1 MVIGGVLG
9 CALIVVLKASSDFRQ
24 GQSQA
29 AVVGIALVLAL
40 ALKCIALVRR
50 YPVLFFE
57 FVVAIASC
65 AWVASAIMTQGV
77 GSVVWAYASIGAM
90 LTIAPSRCAK
100 FFAACV
106 LFTAIAALYRRPGGT
121 DDFAIVAELVAF
133 TAFIKIY
140 QLSMSSQRDAVEAQ
154 RVRLDLLLQ
163 CSDAGCLEW
172 SGGAGPAYYSPRLR
186 EMLGIALD
194 SDAAEIDFWSHLP
207 PGFRERVKDVFFRQI
222 GAITTPHEATPPLW
236 MEYPLIRSDKSRI
249 WVHARAIRI
258 AGPDGRLARY
268 VCTFV
273 DITERLEVERQ
284 LRLANARVEGQTRKL
299 TRQRAALE
307 RALRAREEVE
317 HLARHDLR
325 TPLAQIVSITDALRS
340 VRAPVVEKDALLVT
354 LEATAHRAMRMLKLA
369 IDFYPIEEGRF
380 DFVPEPVDLTNVVRK
395 VCDTFRAQ
403 AGTKRVGFV
412 LEFEQEP
419 LWAMADVVLC
429 ETIVENLVKNAIEAA
444 PEDSRITISLRN
456 GPRVGCSIH
465 NDGVVPSEVQGNFF
479 QKYSTAGKS
488 GGTGL
493 GTYSARLMAR
503 AQRGE
508 LRMSTSRAE
517 GTLLLLELQ
526 PANDVRDLP
535 GERRDRDEDPASA
548 VPTDWDI
555 LVVDDDA
562 YSSLAIAGIA
572 DAHGIVRTAPNGRAA
587 LESVMAQRP
596 DVILMDLEMPVM
608 GGLETV
614 GLIRSFQAKAAQRP
628 SLVIA
633 LSAHDDAHT
642 ARQCKAAGFD
652 RCECKPITRDRMAS
666 LLDALN
672 GALEVAR

>member
-9 CALIVVLKASSDFRQ
+9 CGSIVVLEASSDLWHEQ
-24 GQSQA
+24 HQA

-40 ALKCIALVRR
+40 ALFCIALVRR
-50 YPVLFFE
+50 YPLLFFE

-65 AWVASAIMTQGV
+65 AWVASGVMTHGA
-77 GSVVWAYASIGAM
+77 GSVVWAYGSIGAM
-90 LTIAPSRCAK
+90 LLIAPSRYTK
-100 FFAACV
+100 FFALCV
-106 LFTAIAALYRRPGGT
+106 LFTAIAALYRLRGNT
-121 DDFAIVAELVAF
+121 VDIATVAELVAF

-140 QLSMSSQRDAVEAQ
+140 KLSMSSQREAVEAQ
-154 RVRLDLLLQ
+154 RVRLDLLLR

-172 SGGAGPAYYSPRLR
+172 NGGAGPMDYSPRLR
-186 EMLGIALD
+186 DMLGISRD
-194 SDAAEIDFWSHLP
+194 GDAAQIDFWSYLP
-207 PGFRERVKDVFFRQI
+207 PGFRERVKEVFSRQI
-222 GAITTPHEATPPLW
+222 GSITMPHESTPPLW
-236 MEYPLIRSDKSRI
+236 MEYPLIRSDRSRI

-258 AGPDGRLARY
+258 SGPDGRLARY

-299 TRQRAALE
+299 TRQRAVLE

-317 HLARHDLR
+317 HLTRHDLK
-325 TPLAQIVSITDALRS
+325 TPLAQIVSITDTLRS
-340 VRAPVVEKDALLVT
+340 VRTPAVEKAALLVT
-354 LEATAHRAMRMLKLA
+354 LEAMARRAMRMLKLA

-380 DFVPEPVDLTNVVRK
+380 DFVPEAVDLTDVARK
-395 VCDTFRAQ
+395 VCDTSRAQ
-403 AGTKRVGFV
+403 AETKRIGFV
-412 LEFEQEP
+412 LDFAQEP
-419 LWAMADVVLC
+419 LWAQADVVLC
-429 ETIVENLVKNAIEAA
+429 ETIVENLTKNAIEAA
-444 PEDSRITISLRN
+444 PVGSRITIALRK
-456 GPRVGCSIH
+456 GLRVCFSIH
-465 NDGVVPSEVQGNFF
+465 NDGMVPAEVQGNFF
-479 QKYSTAGKS
+479 QKYSTAGKT

-517 GTLLLLELQ
+517 GTYLVLELQ
-526 PANDVRDLP
+526 PASDVREIP
-535 GERRDRDEDPASA
+535 EERRYRDSGLSSADP
-548 VPTDWDI
+548 TEWDI

-587 LESVMAQRP
+587 LESVMAHRP
-596 DVILMDLEMPVM
+596 DVIFMDLEMPVM

-642 ARQCKAAGFD
+642 ARRCKTAGFD
-652 RCECKPITRDRMAS
+652 RCECKPITHDRMAW
-666 LLDALN
+666 LLDTWN
-672 GALEVAR
+672 GALEAAR